1 MKTLLRKICFYKN
14 LVNLPWRIHRVDILT
29 HVEPDSDLGNVAGVD
44 GIMEGAGHGDTG
56 PPLPSLTLT
65 CSQGGWVKTKEEKKA
80 ARGG

>member
-1 MKTLLRKICFYKN
+1 MYPTFPHH
-14 LVNLPWRIHRVDILT
+14 LPWRIYRVSILT

-65 CSQGGWVKTKEEKKA
+65 CSQGDWVKTKEERKQQEEN
-80 ARGG
+80 RPR